1 MDNIKKINENTN
13 SCSAILYNGKITS
26 EGNDPFLRKSV
37 FFDNDVTLD
46 KTNTNSYAD
55 ILCESF
61 TTKNVSFSFWIKPT
75 KESNINSSIIVN
87 KINKLETG
95 LFYNINEKNSQ
106 LGFKW
111 SESELTTPTNLG
123 LSLPNDTWSHVV
135 IIFTEDGYI
144 NLCGNGIYLGSITN
158 PNNFDEVNFSSIRI
172 GGFCGMLDD
181 LKIFDYALSFGPKLT
196 NTTATEEVGY
206 LFNLNRITGQLDYIN
221 SIEDDPNYYYIQS
234 SEYTNAYENY
244 LLEKKH
250 KQPFYGNES
259 KVPIVGGTNEGNLV
273 VADGKF
279 RIISGE
285 IKTNQK

>member
-1 MDNIKKINENTN
+1 MDNIKKINENSN

-26 EGNDPFLRKSV
+26 EGNAPYLRKSV
-37 FFDNDVTLD
+37 FFDNDVTRD

-75 KESNINSSIIVN
+75 KESNINSGIIVN

-95 LFYNINEKNSQ
+95 LFYNINEKNNQ

-111 SESELTTPTNLG
+111 NETELTTPISLG
-123 LSLPNDTWSHVV
+123 LVLPNDTWSHVV
-135 IIFTEDGYI
+135 IIFTEDGRI
-144 NLCGNGIYLGSITN
+144 NLCGNGIYLGSVTN
-158 PNNFDEVNFSSIRI
+158 PNNFDEVNFSSIKI

-181 LKIFDYALSFGPKLT
+181 LKIFDYALSFGPKLI
-196 NTTATEEVGY
+196 NTAVTEEVGY
-206 LFNLNRITGQLDYIN
+206 LFNLNRITGELDYIN
-221 SIEDDPNYYYIQS
+221 YSDDDPNYYYIQS
-234 SEYTNAYENY
+234 NEYKDAYENY

-250 KQPFYGNES
+250 KLPFYGNES
-259 KVPIVGGTNEGNLV
+259 KVPIIGGINEGNLV

-285 IKTNQK
+285 IKTNKK